1 MFQPRARVG
10 PAKVLAFG
18 AMGFAVGLFLGYIFM
33 GTAHAV
39 SIPRQTMPD
48 GHIHAC

>member
-10 PAKVLAFG
+10 PTKVLAFG
-18 AMGFAVGLFLGYIFM
+18 AMGFAVGLFLGYVFM

-39 SIPRQTMPD
+39 STPRLPYSSGMDMP
-48 GHIHAC
+48 C